1 MLTGI
6 IQILALIVLY
16 FLLRRASKL
25 DLAKELELK
34 NHIHTEIKNAVTVI
48 CSSINALERNLDK
61 HIDGA
66 QNRIIGES
74 HTDYLTLRDCF
85 RALAIDVDVAYNS
98 VSSSLITL
106 AEKQYPELI
115 SRLEALEAP
124 LSKVAEAQLSYTVK
138 DGEAR
143 RTLYNRIQERDKA
156 LAHLR
161 KYVEDLQNQCKVAS
175 ENEQVMKDTARTY
188 LADLNREIS
197 FIHAWMGEK
206 GMPVTALDKALSAE
220 FKGEIPSQIY
230 QRVQSEKLLS
240 ETIKDA
246 ANA

>member
-16 FLLRRASKL
+16 FLLRRASKH
-25 DLAKELELK
+25 DLTKELELK
-34 NHIHTEIKNAVTVI
+34 NHIHTEIKNM
-48 CSSINALERNLDK
+48 EQNLDK
-61 HIDGA
+61 HID
-66 QNRIIGES
+66 RIIWETHS
-74 HTDYLTLRDCF
+74 DYLTLRDCF
-85 RALAIDVDVAYNS
+85 QALATDVDVAYNS

-106 AEKQYPELI
+106 AEKQYPEII
-115 SRLEALEAP
+115 SRITALEAP
-124 LSKVAEAQLSYTVK
+124 LSKVTEAQLAYTVK

-143 RTLYNRIQERDKA
+143 RTLYNRVQERDKA
-156 LAHLR
+156 LANLR
-161 KYVEDLQNQCKVAS
+161 KYVEDLQNQCKVAR